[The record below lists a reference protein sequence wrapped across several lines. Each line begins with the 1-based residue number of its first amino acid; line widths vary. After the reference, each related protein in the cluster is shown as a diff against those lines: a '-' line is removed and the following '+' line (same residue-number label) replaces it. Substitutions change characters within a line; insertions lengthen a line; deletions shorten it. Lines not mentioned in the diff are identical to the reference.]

1 MLTTE
6 QINDLHRLYW
16 SDHWPIRKI
25 ERHLHM
31 GWETIKKYLDMP
43 AQTPAGR
50 PRSSKLDAYKAVIA
64 ELLEKDPSA
73 SAAVIGQRLRPLG
86 YTGGGSILRQYVHE
100 VRPHLKPQRAFVRME
115 PKPGERFEADWGH
128 FDSLDYQGDQRKLYA
143 FALVDGHSRMQYL
156 EFTHSQSFETFVR
169 CHVHAFQKL
178 NGIAREIWYD
188 NLAGSQRHAIAVRR
202 QSLLRAAS
210 IRRSPSHAEGRLQF
224 GHHLRSGRRDR
235 QLCAFMAAG

>member
-31 GWETIKKYLDMP
+31 GWDTIKKYLDMP
-43 AQTPAGR
+43 AQTSAGR
-50 PRSSKLDAYKAVIA
+50 PRSSKLDPFKATIA

-100 VRPHLKPQRAFVRME
+100 VRPQLKPQRAFVRME
-115 PKPGERFEADWGH
+115 PSRANVSRPTGVTSNRSTTKAISGNSTP
-128 FDSLDYQGDQRKLYA
+128 SLSLTGTAGCSIWSSHTAR
-143 FALVDGHSRMQYL
+143 VSRPL
-156 EFTHSQSFETFVR
+156 FVVTFTHF
-169 CHVHAFQKL
+169 
-178 NGIAREIWYD
+178 
-188 NLAGSQRHAIAVRR
+188 GS
-202 QSLLRAAS
+202 
-210 IRRSPSHAEGRLQF
+210 
-224 GHHLRSGRRDR
+224 
-235 QLCAFMAAG
+235 

>member
-1 MLTTE
+1 MRIEPMLTTE

-31 GWETIKKYLDMP
+31 GWDTIKKYLDMP

-50 PRSSKLDAYKAVIA
+50 PRSSKLDPYKAAIA

-86 YTGGGSILRQYVHE
+86 YNGGGSILRHYVHE
-100 VRPHLKPQRAFVRME
+100 VRPQLKPQRAFVRME

-128 FDSLDYQGDQRKLYA
+128 FEWLDYQGDQRKLYA
-143 FALVDGHSRMQYL
+143 FALVDGHSRCSNWSSPTAKASRPL
-156 EFTHSQSFETFVR
+156 FVVTFTLFR
-169 CHVHAFQKL
+169 C
-178 NGIAREIWYD
+178 
-188 NLAGSQRHAIAVRR
+188 
-202 QSLLRAAS
+202 
-210 IRRSPSHAEGRLQF
+210 
-224 GHHLRSGRRDR
+224 
-235 QLCAFMAAG
+235 

>member
-50 PRSSKLDAYKAVIA
+50 PRSSKLDPYKATIA

-86 YTGGGSILRQYVHE
+86 FTGGGSILRQYVHE
-100 VRPHLKPQRAFVRME
+100 VRPQLKPQRAFVRME

-128 FDSLDYQGDQRKLYA
+128 FEWLDYQGDQRKLYA
-143 FALVDGHSRMQYL
+143 FAQRPYQRLQRLFGS
-156 EFTHSQSFETFVR
+156 
-169 CHVHAFQKL
+169 
-178 NGIAREIWYD
+178 IARVIRVKECIQSARLIARYEAPVGADDAAIEIV
-188 NLAGSQRHAIAVRR
+188 S
-202 QSLLRAAS
+202 
-210 IRRSPSHAEGRLQF
+210 
-224 GHHLRSGRRDR
+224 DR
-235 QLCAFMAAG
+235 Q

>member
-1 MLTTE
+1 MGIEPMLTTE

-16 SDHWPIRKI
+16 SEHWPIRKI

-50 PRSSKLDAYKAVIA
+50 PRSSKLDPHKATIA

-86 YTGGGSILRQYVHE
+86 YTGGASILRQYVHE
-100 VRPHLKPQRAFVRME
+100 VRPQLKPQRAFVRME

-128 FDSLDYQGDQRKLYA
+128 FESLR
-143 FALVDGHSRMQYL
+143 YL
-156 EFTHSQSFETFVR
+156 
-169 CHVHAFQKL
+169 CC
-178 NGIAREIWYD
+178 
-188 NLAGSQRHAIAVRR
+188 AGRVRR
-202 QSLLRAAS
+202 PLLWSLCRHGNLSVRPGLA
-210 IRRSPSHAEGRLQF
+210 P
-224 GHHLRSGRRDR
+224 
-235 QLCAFMAAG
+235 